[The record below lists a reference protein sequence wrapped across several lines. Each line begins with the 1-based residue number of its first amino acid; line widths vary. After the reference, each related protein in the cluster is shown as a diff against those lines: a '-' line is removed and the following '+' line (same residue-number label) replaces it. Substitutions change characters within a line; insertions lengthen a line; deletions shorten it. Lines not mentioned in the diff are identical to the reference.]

1 MNEDNVISIN
11 DIKKKKFGNQSTHCE
26 ISSDL
31 FIDAQVAKQIILRD
45 NKFSDDDV
53 IIIFLNIKGVEGA
66 IFAREF
72 FNDIEHKR
80 ICNLWDDDFV
90 TIISMRSGV
99 VSIFTEIDPV
109 LGNMFNGEIFV
120 EAVSIN
126 EDYCLYSFKK

>member
-1 MNEDNVISIN
+1 MDEDNVISIN

-31 FIDAQVAKQIILRD
+31 FIDAQVAKKIILKG

-66 IFAREF
+66 IFAKKF
-72 FNDIEHKR
+72 FNDIEHRK
-80 ICNLWDDDFV
+80 ICNSWDDDFV
-90 TIISMRSGV
+90 TIISMRSVV

-109 LGNMFNGEIFV
+109 LGNMFNGEIFI

-126 EDYCLYSFKK
+126 DDYGLYSFK